1 MAAAHIKPSDFGLA
15 ARLTTNNL
23 YEWQNQT
30 MDAVANGY
38 RSALCAPNGS
48 GKSSTVVCFLI
59 LWFLHEYPRGRVV
72 VTSGSWTQLENQVFN
87 SLKAFATHPFFAN
100 WQFLDSHVETPQ
112 GGFADG
118 ISVND
123 SRKAVGYHK
132 NADSPVLLIID
143 EASAVSDDVFLAFNK
158 CTPTFQLITGTAGPA
173 SGQFYRLFTSEAQYW
188 FTRRIS
194 YRDCTHLRETQR
206 LIDLDLYGADS
217 IFYKNR
223 WESAFTSDGGESVI
237 SLDSI
242 RSLMSN
248 PPAWEQPGFLTAGC
262 DFAAGGGNLC
272 VLALAR
278 GNKLEL
284 DQARWCWSH
293 ANTNHSAARFVNLF
307 RELKLASHQ
316 IFADGDGLGRGFVDN
331 LEECGFFVREI
342 HNGAAAKDSNR
353 YASIVAEQWDS
364 LAMLIV
370 KKRIILP
377 NCEELFAQLSNRRR
391 EYAIR
396 DGLVKIKLESK
407 QDMRA
412 RNVSS
417 PDLADACVLAL
428 MNGWGSLPGNLNP
441 ERHERLHKELQECA
455 RMIERARSPFATG
468 YVSFRGW

>member
-112 GGFADG
+112 GGFAT
-118 ISVND
+118 
-123 SRKAVGYHK
+123 
-132 NADSPVLLIID
+132 
-143 EASAVSDDVFLAFNK
+143 ASASMIPAKPSATTKTLTHPSCSLSMRPAPSAMMSFWLSTNAPLPFN
-158 CTPTFQLITGTAGPA
+158 LSPA
-173 SGQFYRLFTSEAQYW
+173 PPALPP
-188 FTRRIS
+188 
-194 YRDCTHLRETQR
+194 
-206 LIDLDLYGADS
+206 ADS
-217 IFYKNR
+217 IASLLPKPNIGSPEDQLPR
-223 WESAFTSDGGESVI
+223 LSAPQGNSTPHRPRPLRRRLHLLQKSMGI
-237 SLDSI
+237 SLHFRWRRKRDFVG
-242 RSLMSN
+242 LYPLPHVH

-293 ANTNHSAARFVNLF
+293 ANTNHSAAGSLTSLENLN
-307 RELKLASHQ
+307 SQCHQ

-364 LAMLIV
+364 LAILIV